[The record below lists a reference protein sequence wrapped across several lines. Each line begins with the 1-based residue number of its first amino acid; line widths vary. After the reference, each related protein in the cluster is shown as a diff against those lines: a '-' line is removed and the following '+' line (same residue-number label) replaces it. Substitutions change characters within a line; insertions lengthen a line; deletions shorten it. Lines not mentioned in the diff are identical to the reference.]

1 MHMIESQPIH
11 FHLIL
16 KQGFN
21 WFLLTP
27 KEQEIE
33 SV

>member
-1 MHMIESQPIH
+1 MMGGQPIL
-11 FHLIL
+11 FHLML

-21 WFLLTP
+21 CFMLTP
-27 KEQEIE
+27 KEQETE